1 MAERNIEI
9 GGYDIA
15 SFLAHQA
22 VEKLLKSLLWLRG
35 AAPPRTHHVDELA
48 RLLELPDALV
58 ATVSD
63 LNIDYTVARYPDVT
77 ELAPFEEYTED
88 IAVEKV
94 AAARRVFDVLADDGQ
109 AVVEL
114 VDE

>member
-1 MAERNIEI
+1 MSQAAARKWLAQARHDLTMAERNIEI

-15 SFLAHQA
+15 SFLAH
-22 VEKLLKSLLWLRG
+22 
-35 AAPPRTHHVDELA
+35 HVDELA

-58 ATVSD
+58 AAVSD

-88 IAVEKV
+88 VAIEKV
-94 AAARRVFDVLADDGQ
+94 AAARAVFEALLNPER
-109 AVVEL
+109 AVAEP